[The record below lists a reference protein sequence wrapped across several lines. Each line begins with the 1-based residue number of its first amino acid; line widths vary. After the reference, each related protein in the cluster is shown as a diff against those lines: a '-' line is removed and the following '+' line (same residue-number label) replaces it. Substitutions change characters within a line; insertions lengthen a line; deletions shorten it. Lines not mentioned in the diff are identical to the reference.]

1 MNLFDYSKEQYLG
14 KNAPLALRMRPRSLD
29 EYAGQKHIVGEGR
42 LLRRAI
48 QADQLS
54 TLIFYGPPGTGKTAL
69 ARVIASSTSAEFIQ
83 LNAVSAGINDIRKII
98 EEAGERL
105 GMWHKRTILFI
116 DEIHRFNKTQQDALL
131 PAVEQGIITLIGAT
145 TENPYFEVNGALLS
159 RSLIFPLYPLN
170 RDDILEIAQRALQDE
185 KRGLGNLQVSISSDA
200 LEHIIDVAQGDA
212 RRALNALELAALT
225 TSPDAE
231 GKRSITLGIAEES
244 IQQRVV
250 LYDKTGDQHY
260 DIISAFIKS
269 LRGSDPDG
277 ALHWFSRMLAAGE
290 DPRFIARRMII
301 LAAED
306 IGLADPQA
314 LLIANGA
321 AQALEFVGLPEARLP
336 LAEAVIYLACAPK
349 SNSVTKAIDQA
360 QGDVRNKTLTPV
372 PIHLRD
378 ASYPG
383 ARQMGHGRDYLY
395 PHDFPGNY
403 VFQKYLPDN
412 LTGVKYYQ
420 PGENGFENVL
430 RERLSDKPK
439 KE

>member
-1 MNLFDYSKEQYLG
+1 MNLFDYGRERYLG
-14 KNAPLALRMRPRSLD
+14 KNAPLALRMQPRSLD
-29 EYAGQKHIVGEGR
+29 EYVGQEHIVGEGK

-54 TLIFYGPPGTGKTAL
+54 SAIFYGPPGTGKTAL
-69 ARVIASSTSAEFIQ
+69 AKVIASTTAAEFIQ
-83 LNAVSAGINDIRKII
+83 LNAVSASISDIRKII

-105 GMWHKRTILFI
+105 GMWQKKTILFI
-116 DEIHRFNKTQQDALL
+116 DEIHRFNKAQQDALL

-159 RSLIFPLYPLN
+159 RSLVFSLHPLK
-170 RDDILEIAQRALQDE
+170 REDILEIMQRALKDRE
-185 KRGLGNLQVSISSDA
+185 RGLGNLQVTISSDA

-225 TSPDAE
+225 TAPDGE
-231 GKRSITLGIAEES
+231 GKRKITLEIAEES
-244 IQQRVV
+244 IQQRAV
-250 LYDKTGDQHY
+250 LYDKSGDQHY
-260 DIISAFIKS
+260 DVISAFIKS
-269 LRGSDPDG
+269 LRGSDPDA

-321 AQALEFVGLPEARLP
+321 ADALEYVGLPEARLA

-349 SNSVTKAIDQA
+349 SNSVIKALDRAQA
-360 QGDVRNKTLTPV
+360 DVQRKPLLPV
-372 PIHLRD
+372 PAHLRD
-378 ASYPG
+378 AHYPG
-383 ARQMGHGRDYLY
+383 AKQLGHGRDYKY

-403 VFQKYLPDN
+403 VAQQYLPDN
-412 LTGVKYYQ
+412 LVGVKYYR
-420 PGENGFENVL
+420 PGEKGFEKHL
-430 RERLSDKPK
+430 RERLAAKVR